1 MVAHLMNVKI
11 TIILQYHH
19 LKEVTLSDL
28 QNYLWSSV
36 YSLFERLIEIDKY
49 QLVLPAEEFG
59 TKID

>member
-19 LKEVTLSDL
+19 LKRSYPLRFTKLSL
-28 QNYLWSSV
+28 KSV